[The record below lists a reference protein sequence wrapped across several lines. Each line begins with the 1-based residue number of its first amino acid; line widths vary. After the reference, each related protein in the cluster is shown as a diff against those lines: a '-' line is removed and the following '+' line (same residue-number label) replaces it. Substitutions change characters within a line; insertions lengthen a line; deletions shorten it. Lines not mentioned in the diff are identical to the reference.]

1 MCKKKKKNVNKFT
14 DKQLVELMHVR
25 AVDILGVHAAASL
38 RYQSVTL
45 FLRGKCT
52 FCILNYPFLLCHGL
66 ETLLLNQ
73 P

>member
-1 MCKKKKKNVNKFT
+1 
-14 DKQLVELMHVR
+14 MHVR
-25 AVDILGVHAAASL
+25 AVDILGVHDAASL

-52 FCILNYPFLLCHGL
+52 FCVLNYHFLLCHGL

-73 P
+73 PLGNNPVSLLLVMPD

>member
-1 MCKKKKKNVNKFT
+1 
-14 DKQLVELMHVR
+14 MHVR
-25 AVDILGVHAAASL
+25 AVDILGVHDAASL

-52 FCILNYPFLLCHGL
+52 FCIFNYPFLLFRGL

-73 P
+73 PLGNNPVSLLLVMPD